1 MVSITSRPK
10 TDWQQIK
17 FKFPFTIM
25 VNSQRYIDRSCTCIE
40 NYNVKVNVHC
50 KESRSHNEEDK
61 FKVGTKRKYETNKR
75 E

>member
-1 MVSITSRPK
+1 
-10 TDWQQIK
+10 
-17 FKFPFTIM
+17 M

-50 KESRSHNEEDK
+50 KESRSHDEEDK